1 MSLLT
6 LSFDNGPDPRV
17 TPRVL
22 DTLASHGIRAQFFV
36 LGKNLVTEEG
46 RRLVSRARDEG
57 HVVGNHS
64 FTHAIPLG
72 EDPRPDAVDAEI
84 AATDALL
91 APLVPAP
98 KWFRPFGGG
107 GKLGPH
113 LLSPR
118 AVEHLRGHRYSC
130 VLWNSVPGD
139 WLDPRGWPEKAL
151 ADCVTRPHTLMVL
164 HDIPDACLDGL
175 DGFLRQA
182 RAAGLRFTA
191 ECPRDCVPIVEGRVV
206 GDLSGLVAGA
216 RGEGG

>member
-22 DTLASHGIRAQFFV
+22 DILASHTITARFFV
-36 LGKNLVTEEG
+36 LGKHLLTEEG
-46 RRLVSRARDEG
+46 RSLVARARDEG
-57 HVVGNHS
+57 HLVGNHS
-64 FTHAIPLG
+64 FTHETPLG
-72 EDPRPDAVDAEI
+72 EDSRPDAVEAEI

-118 AVEHLRGHRYSC
+118 AVEHLVHHQYTC
-130 VLWNSVPGD
+130 ALWNSVPGD
-139 WLDPRGWPEKAL
+139 WLDPEGWPEKAL
-151 ADCVTRPHTLMVL
+151 ADCAALPHALMVL
-164 HDIPDACLDGL
+164 HDIPDACVEQL
-175 DGFLRQA
+175 DGFLHRAWA
-182 RAAGLRFTA
+182 RGVRFTTR
-191 ECPRDCVPIVEGRVV
+191 CPPDCLPIVNGRIA
-206 GDLSGLVAGA
+206 GDLTGLVAGA
-216 RGEGG
+216 

>member
-6 LSFDNGPDPRV
+6 LSFDNGPDPEV

-22 DTLASHGIRAQFFV
+22 DVLASHDITAQFFV
-36 LGKNLVTEEG
+36 LGKQLVTEEG
-46 RRLVSRARDEG
+46 RCLVARARDAG
-57 HVVGNHS
+57 HLIGNHS

-72 EDPRPDAVDAEI
+72 EDPRPDAVEAEI

-113 LLSPR
+113 LLSQR
-118 AVEHLRGHRYSC
+118 AVDHLVRHRYSC

-139 WLDPRGWPEKAL
+139 WLDPTGWPERAL
-151 ADCVTRPHTLMVL
+151 ADCAAQPHTLMVL
-164 HDIPDACLDGL
+164 HDIPNASLHAL
-175 DGFLRQA
+175 DGFIR
-182 RAAGLRFTA
+182 RAKDQGLRFTP
-191 ECPRDCVPIVEGRVV
+191 ERPSDCVPILEGRITR
-206 GDLSGLVAGA
+206 DITGLVAPGA
-216 RGEGG
+216 